1 MSSVSAQRQATRT
14 TLAGICLDLVLGI
27 GKVSG
32 GLVSQSF
39 ALLVDGI
46 HSFSDAIAD
55 IFMFIMANANKTSEA
70 LNTDQNLRNHSRVEV
85 LGNIALGVIYFVVA
99 GIIIF
104 SAIQRIAD
112 STNVAAPTLTTL
124 VIALISIASK
134 EWIYQYTFRVADRVN
149 SKLLK
154 ANAWHNR
161 LDSVPTIVVVIGL
174 VAAQQGY
181 LWMDALAG
189 IFVALIITK
198 IAWELCTD
206 SLKELV
212 EASIP
217 ESRRGQLEACIKEV
231 DGILGLATLRG
242 KQREGKLV
250 LEAQL
255 SVDPKLSV
263 ADAQALGDKVSRA
276 VCGSFSDI
284 SWVYVNFEPALE
296 ANLRISESK
305 DS

>member
-14 TLAGICLDLVLGI
+14 TLAGICLDLILGI
-27 GKVSG
+27 TKVSG
-32 GLVSQSF
+32 GLLTQSF

-55 IFMFIMANANKTSEA
+55 IFMFATTNVTQEPYS
-70 LNTDQNLRNHSRVEV
+70 DQNLRSQSRIEI
-85 LGNIALGVIYFVVA
+85 LGNITLGIVYFVIA
-99 GIIIF
+99 GIIVF
-104 SAIQRIAD
+104 SGMQRIAAL
-112 STNVAAPTLTTL
+112 SNVATPTLAAMVL
-124 VIALISIASK
+124 ALISIASK
-134 EWIYQYTFRVADRVN
+134 EWVYQYTFRVADRLN

-161 LDSVPTIVVVIGL
+161 LDSVPTIIVLLGII
-174 VAAQQGY
+174 AAQQGY
-181 LWMDALAG
+181 LWMDTLAG
-189 IFVALIITK
+189 MFVALVIAK
-198 IAWELCTD
+198 IAWELCAD

-212 EASIP
+212 DASIP
-217 ESRRGQLEACIKEV
+217 EPRRNQLETCIKEV
-231 DGILGLATLRG
+231 DGILGLAALRG

-255 SVDPKLSV
+255 SVDPQLSV
-263 ADAQALGDKVSRA
+263 AEAQALGDKVSKA

-296 ANLRISESK
+296 SNFLLGGAK